1 MSEIIKVMLSLL
13 IVLGVIAGTA
23 RVMKGRSVS
32 TTGLLR
38 TLGYLSLGPRKGIA
52 IVKAGREVM
61 LLAVTPND
69 LKLLKTIPEEDVSVE
84 LASIKDNI
92 KQIKGLKER
101 FLKTATRK

>member
-13 IVLGVIAGTA
+13 IVLGAIAVTA

-69 LKLLKTIPEEDVSVE
+69 LKLLKTIAEEDVSVE

-92 KQIKGLKER
+92 QQIKGLRER